1 MAWFR
6 NHYACARC
14 GRTWCDEWSATCDDD
29 CPDCGARH
37 MSPARSDDLSERI
50 DEQDGAFLAW
60 RSDESAEDEP
70 NYTLVGSFVTREAAA
85 TALGR
90 QP

>member
-1 MAWFR
+1 
-6 NHYACARC
+6 
-14 GRTWCDEWSATCDDD
+14 
-29 CPDCGARH
+29 